1 MDITDVEFEA
11 ANRRGAAKKAAF
23 PAAVAVRYDR
33 RIARVVISLASG
45 LEIAFSPRDAQGLE
59 NARPADLAGAEI
71 SPSGLG
77 VRFPKLDADLYIP
90 ALLEGFLGSK
100 RWMASQMGKAARLRP
115 KVRRLRRVKM
125 GNLVADQ
132 RRPERWWL
140 LDRGRGH
147 QIPGQR
153 GAWLG
158 VMGRKFLGIQA
169 VTSGK
174 VRFLPFFQ
182 DGLRCDTWPHAVEM
196 PTRTQAKCWGSLV
209 NDKDKRKGCEKS

>member
-11 ANRRGAAKKAAF
+11 ANRRGVAKKATF

-100 RWMASQMGKAARLRP
+100 RWMASQMGKAGGKATTEGKAAASRENGKLGGRP
-115 KVRRLRRVKM
+115 KKA
-125 GNLVADQ
+125 GALVA
-132 RRPERWWL
+132 
-140 LDRGRGH
+140 
-147 QIPGQR
+147 
-153 GAWLG
+153 A
-158 VMGRKFLGIQA
+158 
-169 VTSGK
+169 
-174 VRFLPFFQ
+174 
-182 DGLRCDTWPHAVEM
+182 
-196 PTRTQAKCWGSLV
+196 
-209 NDKDKRKGCEKS
+209 